1 MAAWEMLSQLH
12 SNAECGVLPSW
23 AVASGSQI
31 DQNANER
38 LVSMK
43 FDICAYNIRAYFYKI
58 KPKI

>member
-31 DQNANER
+31 LTLLLT
-38 LVSMK
+38 LVEK
-43 FDICAYNIRAYFYKI
+43 DGEQT
-58 KPKI
+58 